1 MSNNAQATIRSQLS
15 SPGKIIEAAV
25 WSIRKYL
32 LRHYLWR
39 PISTA
44 PHNQDLELR
53 VVDEDTS
60 ATVSFPCRRTN
71 AGVWI
76 NADLGTRLQIEPIAW
91 RLWQKARSLQ
101 PHTSAPSWT
110 RPHPLLQRAYVI
122 RAIGAIFVVLGAAA
136 WGGVAQSQVLAINL
150 RSDGGLALRQVGSD
164 PESNGT
170 TIIPARLHR
179 QVVNYRSAEPPGT
192 VIIDTPNTYLYFIL
206 GGGQAIRYGVGI
218 GREGFTWSGIKIIER
233 KTEWPDWIPPA
244 DMLHRQPYLPRFLAG
259 GPGNP
264 LGARA
269 VYLAG
274 TVYRIHGTNAPE
286 TIGKQVSSGCIR
298 MLNED
303 VIDLYN
309 RTQIGTKV
317 VVLPMN
323 HIYAASSSSRP
334 LALTALP
341 GVAINRT
348 SVR

>member
-1 MSNNAQATIRSQLS
+1 MSNNGQATIRSQLT
-15 SPGKIIEAAV
+15 SPGEIIEAAV
-25 WSIRKYL
+25 CSIRKYL
-32 LRHYLWR
+32 LRRYLWR

-60 ATVSFPCRRTN
+60 ATISFPCRRTN

-101 PHTSAPSWT
+101 PHTLAPSWT
-110 RPHPLLQRAYVI
+110 RALPLLQRAQVI
-122 RAIGAIFVVLGAAA
+122 RAIGAMFVVLGAAA
-136 WGGVAQSQVLAINL
+136 WCGVAQSQVLAMNL
-150 RSDGGLALRQVGSD
+150 WSDGGLALRQVGSD
-164 PESNGT
+164 PASDGT
-170 TIIPARLHR
+170 TIVPARLHR
-179 QVVNYRSAEPPGT
+179 QVVAYRSAEPPGT
-192 VIIDTPNTYLYFIL
+192 VIIDTPIRICISSWAVGRRSATASAL
-206 GGGQAIRYGVGI
+206 GEKGSRGQALKPLNVKLSGRIR
-218 GREGFTWSGIKIIER
+218 
-233 KTEWPDWIPPA
+233 IPPA

-269 VYLAG
+269 MYLAG

-286 TIGKQVSSGCIR
+286 TIGKQMSSGCIR

-323 HIYAASSSSRP
+323 HIDVASSSRP
-334 LALTALP
+334 FALTALS

>member
-1 MSNNAQATIRSQLS
+1 MSNNGQATIRSQLT
-15 SPGKIIEAAV
+15 SPGEIIEAAV
-25 WSIRKYL
+25 CSIRKYL
-32 LRHYLWR
+32 LRRYLWR

-60 ATVSFPCRRTN
+60 ATISFPCRRTN

-110 RPHPLLQRAYVI
+110 RAILQRAYVI
-122 RAIGAIFVVLGAAA
+122 RAIGAIFVVLGVAA
-136 WGGVAQSQVLAINL
+136 WCGVAQSQVLAMNL
-150 RSDGGLALRQVGSD
+150 RSDGGLALRPVGSD

-179 QVVNYRSAEPPGT
+179 QVVAYRSAEPPGT

-218 GREGFTWSGIKIIER
+218 GREGFTWSGLKTIER

-269 VYLAG
+269 MYLAG

-309 RTQIGTKV
+309 RTQIGAKV

-323 HIYAASSSSRP
+323 HIDVASSSRP
-334 LALTALP
+334 FALTALP

>member
-76 NADLGTRLQIEPIAW
+76 NADLGTRLQIEPIAR

-150 RSDGGLALRQVGSD
+150 RSDGGLALTPSWV
-164 PESNGT
+164 
-170 TIIPARLHR
+170 
-179 QVVNYRSAEPPGT
+179 RS
-192 VIIDTPNTYLYFIL
+192 
-206 GGGQAIRYGVGI
+206 
-218 GREGFTWSGIKIIER
+218 
-233 KTEWPDWIPPA
+233 
-244 DMLHRQPYLPRFLAG
+244 
-259 GPGNP
+259 
-264 LGARA
+264 
-269 VYLAG
+269 
-274 TVYRIHGTNAPE
+274 
-286 TIGKQVSSGCIR
+286 
-298 MLNED
+298 
-303 VIDLYN
+303 
-309 RTQIGTKV
+309 
-317 VVLPMN
+317 
-323 HIYAASSSSRP
+323 
-334 LALTALP
+334 
-341 GVAINRT
+341 
-348 SVR
+348 